1 MLKKILIFL
10 IYMNIHPLWYVCITV
25 RFSII
30 FAIKYLVNIFK
41 SKKFVRYLLSC
52 ILLTMG
58 LGFTYNGYTG
68 SNNKSGFISKVFWH
82 ETRYLHGILHIFA
95 SLYLFNNNL
104 KMNSLILM
112 IDLIFSFL
120 FRIKSNR

>member
-1 MLKKILIFL
+1 
-10 IYMNIHPLWYVCITV
+10 MNIHPLWYVCITV

-58 LGFTYNGYTG
+58 LGFTYNGYFG
-68 SNNKSGFISKVFWH
+68 SNNEIQINKVFWH
-82 ETRYLHGILHIFA
+82 ETRYFHGMAYIFA

>member
-1 MLKKILIFL
+1 MLRNFIFL
-10 IYMNIHPLWYVCITV
+10 IYMNIHPLWFICITI

-30 FAIKYLVNIFK
+30 FIIKNLTKIFK
-41 SKKFVRYLLSC
+41 NKKIIRYLLSS

-68 SNNKSGFISKVFWH
+68 SNNESGFISKVFWH
-82 ETRYLHGILHIFA
+82 ETRYLHGMLHILA
-95 SLYLFNNNL
+95 SLYLFNKNL

-120 FRIKSNR
+120 FRIISNR